1 VIPYRLD
8 GAIAAR
14 RACATAAVGV
24 VTSLTPLA
32 LAAVLLNKL
41 AWRPGPAFWAVGGA
55 LLALLAVRAFI
66 AYAGARRR
74 LGGLLITVSDDVI
87 RVQVARDACAIER
100 GRVAR
105 ILEVEGTLGGLRVE
119 SKPDLS
125 SGVISVVH
133 VPRGGEA
140 FGDVRERLEQ
150 WRPVERRGRRGPT
163 ARLVLGG
170 VVVAGI
176 FFVPFLLDDFV
187 ARSKLLAA
195 ALVGGMWLAV
205 RTVVRRG

>member
-1 VIPYRLD
+1 MIPYRLD
-8 GAIAAR
+8 EAIAAR

-24 VTSLTPLA
+24 VTSLTPIA
-32 LAAVLLNKL
+32 LAGVILNKL
-41 AWRPGPAFWAVGGA
+41 AWQPSPAFWAVGGA
-55 LLALLAVRAFI
+55 LLALLAVRAII

-74 LGGLLITVSDDVI
+74 LRGLLITVSDDVI
-87 RVQVARDACAIER
+87 RIQVARDACAIER

-105 ILEVEGTLGGLRVE
+105 IVEVEGALGGLRVE
-119 SKPDLS
+119 SKPDRS

-187 ARSKLLAA
+187 ARSRLLAA

-205 RTVVRRG
+205 RTVVRRR